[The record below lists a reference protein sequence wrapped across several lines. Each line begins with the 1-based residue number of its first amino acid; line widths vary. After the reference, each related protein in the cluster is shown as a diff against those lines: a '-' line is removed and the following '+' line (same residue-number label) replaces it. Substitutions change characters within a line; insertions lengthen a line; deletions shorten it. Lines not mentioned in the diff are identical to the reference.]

1 MSLKGHTDENIAQ
14 THDHHNPQL
23 SKAFP
28 ENLLNLVPPY
38 NSAQYAK
45 IDGSEISI
53 GTTKLPLPSLDGDV
67 PISFILSTNTDK
79 IVLRLSDGIEIT
91 ITAENLDEDMTINV
105 RTLTETDQDA
115 WKRLVTD
122 RTWEG
127 VQIKF
132 LF

>member
-1 MSLKGHTDENIAQ
+1 MLEWRVPK
-14 THDHHNPQL
+14 NPMVEQR
-23 SKAFP
+23 FP
-28 ENLLNLVPPY
+28 CHRWMV
-38 NSAQYAK
+38 
-45 IDGSEISI
+45 I
-53 GTTKLPLPSLDGDV
+53 
-67 PISFILSTNTDK
+67 FLSTNADK
-79 IVLRLSDGIEIT
+79 IVLRLSENTEIT